1 MTADAVARRTS
12 EFGIRLALG
21 AERGNVLWLVLRQV
35 VVLASGGLRIGIPAA
50 ARGSRAVQAYL
61 FGVVPA
67 DPWSLA
73 LGATVLFVVVVAAG
87 LVPARRA
94 ARMDPLVALRR
105 E

>member
-1 MTADAVARRTS
+1 MTASLPHQGSWPDEPDRPAEDRRHM
-12 EFGIRLALG
+12 IRRRSLTLLII
-21 AERGNVLWLVLRQV
+21 VLL
-35 VVLASGGLRIGIPAA
+35 IGIPAA
-50 ARGSRAVQAYL
+50 ALGSRAVQAYL